1 MISIGLNPI
10 ENYFGLLKRKL
21 EKEPTISLEEA
32 KCKVRKLWTGM
43 SNDYL
48 FKLCS
53 SMKRRMREVKKSRWQ
68 YDKILT

>member
-48 FKLCS
+48 FKL
-53 SMKRRMREVKKSRWQ
+53 Q
-68 YDKILT
+68 Q